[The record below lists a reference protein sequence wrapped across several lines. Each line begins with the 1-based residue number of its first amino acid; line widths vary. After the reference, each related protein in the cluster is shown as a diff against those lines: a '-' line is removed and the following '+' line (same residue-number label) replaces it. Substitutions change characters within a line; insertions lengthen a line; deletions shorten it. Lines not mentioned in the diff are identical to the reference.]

1 MLTSSGWHLDWEAL
15 GRHGLRRNKIFQ
27 SILFPVDFS
36 DSCKGTA
43 SYVRDLAKL
52 TGGTIT
58 LLHVIPCRP
67 AWYGAADV
75 HSEVDGNEA
84 LRGPKRAQLAAL
96 AGFRDEYFTG
106 VPCEIRVEAGAV
118 GEQIVDYAA
127 HSGADLIMMPT
138 RGTAST
144 NRSLIGPNA
153 ATVLRSASCAVWTG
167 PHSEKLKPFTGFPSI
182 VCAIAPDAILAEYV
196 NEATALGAIF
206 GSSVTFASAITSVS
220 GSNEGGRVLTLE
232 EEYPEAGLDQLFAGS
247 RSTVYVET
255 GPVGYVVRH
264 VAEIQSADLVVIN
277 RRRTPQSLAGFE
289 THAYEIIL
297 ESPCPVLSLP
307 MRAMALSIH
316 IAQEHET
323 YMYEH
328 CTYAEA

>member
-15 GRHGLRRNKIFQ
+15 SRHGLRRNKIFQ

-75 HSEVDGNEA
+75 HSEIDGNET
-84 LRGPKRAQLAAL
+84 LRAPKRAQLAAL
-96 AGFRDEYFTG
+96 AGFRDEYFSG
-106 VPCEIRVEAGAV
+106 VPCQIRVESGAV
-118 GEQIVDYAA
+118 GEQIVDYAE
-127 HSGADLIMMPT
+127 HSGTDLIMVPT

-144 NRSLIGPNA
+144 NRSLIGPTTSA
-153 ATVLRSASCAVWTG
+153 VLRNACCAVWTS
-167 PHSEKLKPFTGFPSI
+167 PHSESLRPFTGFHSI
-182 VCAIAPDAILAEYV
+182 VCAIAPDMILGEYV
-196 NEATALGAIF
+196 NETTALGAIF
-206 GSSVTFASAITSVS
+206 ASRVAFASAVTPTAAS
-220 GSNEGGRVLTLE
+220 GEAGRVLTLE
-232 EEYPEAGLDQLFAGS
+232 EEYPDAGLDQLVAGG
-247 RSTVYVET
+247 RCPVYAET
-255 GPVGYVVRH
+255 GPVGHAVRH
-264 VAEIQSADLVVIN
+264 VAETQRADLVVIN
-277 RRRTPQSLAGFE
+277 RRRTPRSLAGFE

-307 MRAMALSIH
+307 MRAMALSIN
-316 IAQEHET
+316 IAHQAHLQERC
-323 YMYEH
+323 MF
-328 CTYAEA
+328 AEA